1 MSLWAGLRLAA
12 LLVAACSGWACGA
25 AGDDAGRAA
34 PDEAAAGRPAD
45 AETGDA
51 AGGQQLELASFG
63 AELGAF
69 AEQRG
74 DLEEI
79 ASRGRVRALVTLSK
93 THYFLDG
100 ATQRGLA
107 YEGLR
112 EFEVFLNQR
121 LGRKALPVRVVVIPV
136 HRDELLPALER
147 GLGDLAAANLT
158 VTPERLERVDF
169 AAPFADT
176 VRELVV
182 TGPSGPV
189 LTTLD
194 DLAGAEV
201 HVRRSSSFWGSLEA
215 LNASFVGRGL
225 EPVRIE
231 PAEEFLETED
241 LLEMVNA
248 GVLPATVADEH
259 IARFWSSVLDN
270 LRVNDGLPI
279 REGGAIAWAV
289 RRDAPRLT
297 AIVSEFARTNQAGTL
312 TANVLLARYLRDN
325 AWVRNPLAGG
335 DRRRFD
341 TSVELFRTYGERYGF
356 DYLMLTALA
365 YQESQLDQSV
375 RSHVGAIG
383 VMQIKP
389 DTAADPN
396 VGIMGIDTIE
406 NNIHAG
412 TKYLA
417 FLRERYF
424 ADPQIPRLDRHLLLF
439 AAYNAGPARVAKL
452 REEAAESG
460 LDPNRWFGNV
470 EVVAARRIGRETVQY
485 VANIAKYY
493 VAYTRAAALR
503 PSAGPETA
511 GD

>member
-1 MSLWAGLRLAA
+1 MRMNLWAGLRLAA
-12 LLVAACSGWACGA
+12 VLAAACTGWACGA
-25 AGDDAGRAA
+25 AGDDAARAA
-34 PDEAAAGRPAD
+34 PDEAAAGQPAV

-63 AELGAF
+63 GEAGAF

-74 DLEEI
+74 DLEEMVT
-79 ASRGRVRALVTLSK
+79 RGRVRALVTLSK

-100 ATQRGLA
+100 ATQRG
-107 YEGLR
+107 
-112 EFEVFLNQR
+112 NQR

-289 RRDAPRLT
+289 RKDAPRLT

-396 VGIMGIDTIE
+396 VGITGIDTIE

-452 REEAAESG
+452 REEAAEGG

-503 PSAGPETA
+503 PSAGPETT